1 MLRSLGTD
9 SLIFSE
15 LIKMPSDVG
24 IWDLAISLNN
34 KKLLTEDEEL
44 SLNKPKE
51 RSLVFLG
58 SKSVGK
64 TTLIHRFL
72 ERDESPKQ
80 TLALEYTFGRKTNQN
95 LVKDVCHLW
104 ELGGGTLYTNLVET
118 PLVAAKLPYTAVV
131 IVIDLSKP
139 ERIWNTLNTL
149 IASVKV
155 EPLLLLCLV

>member
-1 MLRSLGTD
+1 
-9 SLIFSE
+9 
-15 LIKMPSDVG
+15 MPSDVG
-24 IWDLAISLNN
+24 IWDLAISINN
-34 KKLLTEDEEL
+34 QNLLSGQDSL

-51 RSLVFLG
+51 RSLVFIG
-58 SKSVGK
+58 SKSSGK

-104 ELGGGTLYTNLVET
+104 ELGGGTMYTNLVET
-118 PLVAAKLPYTAVV
+118 PLVAQQLPNTAVV

-139 ERIWNTLNTL
+139 EKIWNTLNTL
-149 IASVKV
+149 ISSVKV
-155 EPLLLLCLV
+155 QASVTNLKYIVSFRSTLLHH